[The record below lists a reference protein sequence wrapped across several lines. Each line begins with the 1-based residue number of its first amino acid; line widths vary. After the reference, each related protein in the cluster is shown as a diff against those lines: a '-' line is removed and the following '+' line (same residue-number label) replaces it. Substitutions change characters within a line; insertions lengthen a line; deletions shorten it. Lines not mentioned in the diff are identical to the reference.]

1 MGWVP
6 GEPHRLSVDAVTRA
20 RVDFLVVA
28 HGLTL
33 IERVNRLLDGS
44 RSETSAEHSWHL
56 ALTALVLA
64 SEHAPEVDL
73 EEVLTMLLVHDLVEV
88 DAGDVPI
95 YDTAARAAIE
105 AVERAAAQRLFGLL
119 PAEQGARLHA
129 AWEAFE
135 AAATPEA
142 RFARAIDRMQP
153 MLVHWAGD
161 GGAWAQRGVTVAQE
175 RAFVETITAWW
186 PSLGPV
192 AAAIVDDA
200 VARGMLVETDRHT

>member
-1 MGWVP
+1 MGRVP
-6 GEPHRLSVDAVTRA
+6 AEPHRLSLHAAARA
-20 RVDFLVVA
+20 QVDFLVTA

-33 IERVNRLLDGS
+33 VERVNRLLDGS

-64 SEHAPEVDL
+64 PEHGPQLDL
-73 EEVLTMLLVHDLVEV
+73 EQVLTMLLVHDLVEV

-95 YDTAARAAIE
+95 YDTQAREAIE
-105 AVERAAAQRLFGLL
+105 EVERAAAQRLFGLL
-119 PAEQGARLHA
+119 PPEQGERLRA
-129 AWEAFE
+129 AWDAFE

-142 RFARAIDRMQP
+142 RFARAVDRMQP

-161 GGAWAQRGVTVAQE
+161 GAAWAQRGITVAQE
-175 RAFVETITAWW
+175 RAFVEMITAWW

-200 VARGMLVETDRHT
+200 VERGMLVEGD

>member
-1 MGWVP
+1 VVSAD
-6 GEPHRLSVDAVTRA
+6 PHRLSLDAPARA
-20 RVDFLVVA
+20 RVDFLVTA

-56 ALTALVLA
+56 ALAAVVLA
-64 SEHAPEVDL
+64 SDYAPELDL
-73 EEVLTMLLVHDLVEV
+73 EAVLIMLLVHDLVEI

-95 YDTAARAAIE
+95 YDVEARAAIE
-105 AVERAAAQRLFGLL
+105 EVERAAAERLFGLL
-119 PAEQGARLHA
+119 PEEQGALLHG

-142 RFARAIDRMQP
+142 RFARAVDRMQP

-161 GGAWAQRGVTVAQE
+161 GAAWAQRGVTVAQE
-175 RAFVETITAWW
+175 RAFIEMIAAWW
-186 PSLGPV
+186 PPLRPV
-192 AAAIVDDA
+192 AEAIVEDA
-200 VARGMLVETDRHT
+200 IVRGMLVETDA

>member
-1 MGWVP
+1 VSAD
-6 GEPHRLSVDAVTRA
+6 PHRLSLDAPARE
-20 RVDFLVVA
+20 RVDFLVTA

-33 IERVNRLLDGS
+33 IQRVNRLLDGS

-64 SEHAPEVDL
+64 SDYAPDLDL
-73 EEVLTMLLVHDLVEV
+73 EAVLTMLLVHDLVEI

-95 YDTAARAAIE
+95 YDVEARAAIE
-105 AVERAAAQRLFGLL
+105 AVERAAAERLFGLL
-119 PAEQGARLHA
+119 PAEQGALLHA

-142 RFARAIDRMQP
+142 RFARAVDRMQP

-161 GGAWAQRGVTVAQE
+161 GAAWAQRGVTVAQE
-175 RAFVETITAWW
+175 RAFIEMIAAWW
-186 PSLGPV
+186 PPLRPV
-192 AAAIVDDA
+192 AEAIVQDA
-200 VARGMLVETDRHT
+200 IARGMLVESD

>member
-6 GEPHRLSVDAVTRA
+6 GDPHRLSLDAVARA
-20 RVDFLVVA
+20 RVDFLVTA

-56 ALTALVLA
+56 ALSAVVLA
-64 SEHAPEVDL
+64 PQYAPDVHL
-73 EEVLTMLLVHDLVEV
+73 EDVLTMLLVHDLVEI

-95 YDTAARAAIE
+95 YDVEARLAIE
-105 AVERAAAQRLFGLL
+105 AVERVAAERLFGLL
-119 PAEQGARLHA
+119 PEDQGVILRA

-142 RFARAIDRMQP
+142 RFARAVDRMQP

-161 GGAWAQRGVTVAQE
+161 GAAWAQRGVTVAQE
-175 RAFVETITAWW
+175 RAFVETISSWW
-186 PSLGPV
+186 PSLRPV
-192 AAAIVDDA
+192 AQAIVDDA
-200 VARGMLVETDRHT
+200 IERGMLVETD

>member
-1 MGWVP
+1 MGRVP
-6 GEPHRLSVDAVTRA
+6 AEPHRLSLDAAARA
-20 RVDFLVVA
+20 RVDFLVTA

-33 IERVNRLLDGS
+33 VQRVNRLLDGS

-64 SEHAPEVDL
+64 PEHAPELDL
-73 EEVLTMLLVHDLVEV
+73 ERVLTMLLVHDLVEV

-95 YDTAARAAIE
+95 YDAEARAAIE
-105 AVERAAAQRLFGLL
+105 EVERAAAQRLFGLL
-119 PAEQGARLHA
+119 PPKQGERLRE
-129 AWEAFE
+129 AWDAFE
-135 AAATPEA
+135 AVATPEA
-142 RFARAIDRMQP
+142 RFARAVDRMQP

-161 GGAWAQRGVTVAQE
+161 GAAWAQRGITVAQE
-175 RAFVETITAWW
+175 RAFVETITGWW

-200 VARGMLVETDRHT
+200 VARGMLVEVD

>member
-1 MGWVP
+1 MP
-6 GEPHRLSVDAVTRA
+6 ADPHRLSLDALARA
-20 RVDFLVVA
+20 RVDFLVTA

-33 IERVNRLLDGS
+33 VERVNRLLDGS

-56 ALTALVLA
+56 ALTAVVLA
-64 SEHAPEVDL
+64 PDHAPEIDL
-73 EEVLTMLLVHDLVEV
+73 EQVLTMLLVHDVVEV

-105 AVERAAAQRLFGLL
+105 AVERAAAERLFGLL
-119 PAEQGARLHA
+119 PAEQGARLRA
-129 AWEAFE
+129 AWDAFE
-135 AAATPEA
+135 TVATPEA

-161 GGAWAQRGVTVAQE
+161 GAAWAQRGVTVAQE
-175 RAFVETITAWW
+175 RAFVEAITGWW

-192 AAAIVDDA
+192 AEAIVDDA
-200 VARGMLVETDRHT
+200 IARGMLRQS